1 MPKIIEAIYEDGVFK
16 PLEKVELKPGE
27 RVKIRLEDAD
37 SIIEDV
43 FGILEGKD
51 TNKALEELEDE
62 WGFC

>member
-16 PLEKVELKPGE
+16 PLEKVDLKPGE

-37 SIIEDV
+37 SIVEEV
-43 FGILEGKD
+43 FGILKGKD
-51 TNKALEELEDE
+51 TNKALKELENE

>member
-16 PLEKVELKPGE
+16 PLEKVNLKPGE

-37 SIIEDV
+37 SIVEEV
-43 FGILEGKD
+43 FGILKGKD
-51 TNKALEELEDE
+51 TNKALKELENE